1 MRGTIVLIY
10 HLTVAASHVQFP
22 LRMQDSF
29 MEYLS
34 EYDLVSCGYWLEGKN
49 TVQNAHEGS
58 GTKGSKPHK
67 QQQRAHT

>member
-1 MRGTIVLIY
+1 
-10 HLTVAASHVQFP
+10 
-22 LRMQDSF
+22 

-49 TVQNAHEGS
+49 TVLNAHEGS